1 MTDSVS
7 KTAPGAVRVAICVN
21 PMSGR
26 DVRRLAARATNMT
39 HEAKRD
45 IVARVAAG
53 ADALGATDLYVAR
66 EPFRI
71 AAAALEHMDLKAR
84 VHVLDNPIKNSA
96 LDTETNVLSFLREGV
111 DTFVSIGGDGTN
123 RAVVRALTTA
133 AADPELE
140 RPAADAHLLPLS
152 TGTNNVFPVLAE
164 PTIAGM
170 VAALQAADRL
180 TEAGLRRRA
189 KVLHV
194 SGRPASEKA
203 HPVPDVGLI
212 DAVLLRQDHVG
223 NLLPFRAGRID
234 RLLLTRAEPA
244 AIGMSPIGGFIERV
258 GAEHDHGLLLELGTP
273 GEAGVRE
280 FSAPLSPGAFQRVAV
295 KSVTRIPF
303 GVPVP
308 FQGPGVLALDGD
320 RDHKLA
326 DGHGLS
332 VEIRRDGP
340 WVVDIE
346 AAMRWAA
353 AEGMMAPTS
362 QDPAP

>member
-1 MTDSVS
+1 V
-7 KTAPGAVRVAICVN
+7 KVAICVN

-71 AAAALEHMDLKAR
+71 AAAALEHMRLDAR
-84 VHVLDNPIKNSA
+84 VHVLENPILNTA
-96 LDTETNVLSFLREGV
+96 ADTETNILSFLKHGV
-111 DTFVSIGGDGTN
+111 STFVSIGGDGTN
-123 RAVVRALTTA
+123 RAIVRTLQAARRDPALREGA
-133 AADPELE
+133 S
-140 RPAADAHLLPLS
+140 DAHLLPLS

-170 VAALQAADRL
+170 VAALQAAGRL
-180 TEAGLRRRA
+180 TEEGLKRRA

-194 SGRPASEKA
+194 GGAPASAKA

-223 NLLPFRAGRID
+223 NLLPFNAGRIE

-258 GAEHDHGLLLELGTP
+258 GAEHDYGLLVELGRP
-273 GEAGVRE
+273 GAAGVGE
-280 FSAPLSPGAFQRVAV
+280 YSAPLSPGAFQRVAV
-295 KSVTRIPF
+295 SSATRIPF
-303 GVPVP
+303 GVAVP

-320 RDHKLA
+320 RDHKLV

-340 WVVDIE
+340 WVLDIE

-353 AEGMMAPTS
+353 AEGMMAPAL
-362 QDPAP
+362 QDPAS